1 MKYGRMDTPLI
12 AERTPSQVEV
22 VRNSARA
29 TAAQLSE
36 APASRTLLTTMGLSA
51 QHQMALSGEM
61 ESNYKARFPA
71 LPTEATHVTKPIF
84 DYQSVLYKK
93 DEVAFTKD
101 YAWAHAKKSEV
112 PTTARPCSRLL
123 GFQLNFCPIFSDA
136 PGFLLMCP
144 VSADWSCLLP
154 RRRVISSLKSSNQG
168 SEFECIT
175 GRSRPEVMI
184 MIDCKQWEM
193 LNYDRL
199 SHATPVRAFRRD
211 FENRR
216 PAKCIVGTRVCFL
229 HVHD

>member
-1 MKYGRMDTPLI
+1 MDSLESCQRQLEWTIAEKACTSEMMRLATLDVCCGAADGAIVLAEGENALLDDAIAVVKTVKVEHPQISWADIVQMAGAVAVHQAGGPSVPMKYGRMDTPLI

-101 YAWAHAKKSEV
+101 YAWAHAKKSEIGAV
-112 PTTARPCSRLL
+112 
-123 GFQLNFCPIFSDA
+123 FS
-136 PGFLLMCP
+136 
-144 VSADWSCLLP
+144 
-154 RRRVISSLKSSNQG
+154 
-168 SEFECIT
+168 
-175 GRSRPEVMI
+175 PEGG
-184 MIDCKQWEM
+184 
-193 LNYDRL
+193 LY
-199 SHATPVRAFRRD
+199 
-211 FENRR
+211 
-216 PAKCIVGTRVCFL
+216 L
-229 HVHD
+229 H